1 MNWKNEAKD
10 KLRRFDAMRMATIN
24 IPKEIVRLE
33 GEFTAIRSARGDG
46 TPIRGGTSARED
58 AMINNITERN
68 ELALALQSAERF
80 VDMVSGALKRLPPD
94 DRKILEQLFVYPTKG
109 AVERLCA
116 ELNLEA
122 SSIYRRRDRAL
133 QEFTLTLYGSA
144 GEEEFL
150 SAKKAGEKS

>member
-24 IPKEIVRLE
+24 IPREIVRLE
-33 GEFTAIRSARGDG
+33 GEFTAIRSARTDG

-58 AMINNITERN
+58 ALINNITERN
-68 ELALALQSAERF
+68 ELALALLNAERF
-80 VDMVSGALKRLPPD
+80 VDMVTGALERLHPD
-94 DRKILEQLFVYPTKG
+94 DRKILERLFVYPTKG
-109 AVERLCA
+109 SVERLCA
-116 ELNLEA
+116 EMGLEA

-133 QEFTLTLYGSA
+133 QAFTLSLYGST

-150 SAKKAGEKS
+150 SAK

>member
-10 KLRRFDAMRMATIN
+10 KLRRFDTMRMATIN
-24 IPKEIVRLE
+24 IPKEIIRLE

-46 TPIRGGTSARED
+46 TPIRGGTSAREE
-58 AMINNITERN
+58 ALINNITERN

-133 QEFTLTLYGSA
+133 QAFTLTLYGST

-150 SAKKAGEKS
+150 SAK